1 LPISDSEVGSF
12 FTGVHLRSELSEP
25 EVTETK
31 KDKTP
36 PPQPMETDASTGQT
50 GEISGSAKTAIL
62 VDLEDEDSTN
72 AEKVVETG
80 RDRYC

>member
-1 LPISDSEVGSF
+1 MHMHWLFF

-25 EVTETK
+25 EITETK

-36 PPQPMETDASTGQT
+36 PPQPMETDTSTGKA
-50 GEISGSAKTAIL
+50 GETIGSAKTTIL

-72 AEKVVETG
+72 AEKGVD